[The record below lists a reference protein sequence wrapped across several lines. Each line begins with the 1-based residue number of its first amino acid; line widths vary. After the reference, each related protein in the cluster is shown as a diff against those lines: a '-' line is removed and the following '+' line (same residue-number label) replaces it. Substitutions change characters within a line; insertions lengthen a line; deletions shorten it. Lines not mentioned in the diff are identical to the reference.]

1 MKHTWM
7 VSAFTA
13 ATLAIGATA
22 SLAATAGSAAE
33 AKSMLQKA
41 VVALKA
47 DKAKALAQ
55 FTKGEN
61 GFRDRDLYPFCG
73 GADGT
78 FTAHPVLS
86 GKSMKEFKGADGEPV
101 GTRLYDAAKEGEIT
115 EVEYQWPKPGAKE
128 PSPKVSYVTKVGDQ
142 VCAVGYYK

>member
-1 MKHTWM
+1 MKNTWM
-7 VSAFTA
+7 VSAFA
-13 ATLAIGATA
+13 AAALTLGSNAGW
-22 SLAATAGSAAE
+22 AAAQGSAAE
-33 AKSMLQKA
+33 AKSMLLKA

-47 DKAKALAQ
+47 DKKKALDQ
-55 FTKGEN
+55 FTKGEG

-78 FTAHPVLS
+78 FTAHPALA
-86 GKSMKEFKGADGEPV
+86 GKSMKDFKGADGEPV

-115 EVEYQWPKPGAKE
+115 EVEYQWPKPGAKD
-128 PSPKVSYVTKVGDQ
+128 PSPKISYVTKVGDQ